1 LGRFTPLGL
10 NAMKRYLSIIKTICF
25 ITLII
30 PATSSFAQNLISNLK
45 DGETVQAINQN
56 YQTKKIKKSILIENI
71 NNKFTNIKQ
80 NSPNV
85 YHHRPGYP
93 HIVVDEAKLSRICA
107 KYISKQQIETLA
119 ASDENA
125 GLMFSIR
132 TDIYGKT
139 LEIAFFTEQNSIL
152 SLQQLE
158 QIENEVRIA
167 KLVHI
172 EPKVL
177 YQLEGSNYWKVRP
190 LIYYDDLLKVKQ
202 GMERPQQREIH

>member
-10 NAMKRYLSIIKTICF
+10 NAMKRYLSIIKTIC
-25 ITLII
+25 II
-30 PATSSFAQNLISNLK
+30 ILTTTSSFAQNLISNLK
-45 DGETVQAINQN
+45 DGETVQAINQK
-56 YQTKKIKKSILIENI
+56 YKAKKTKKYISIENI

-85 YHHRPGYP
+85 YHHIPGP
-93 HIVVDEAKLSRICA
+93 PDIVVDKARLSRICA
-107 KYISKQQIETLA
+107 KYMSKQQIETLA
-119 ASDENA
+119 ASDEYA
-125 GLMFSIR
+125 GLMFEIR

-139 LEIAFFTEQNSIL
+139 LEIAFFTAQNSIL

-158 QIENEVRIA
+158 QIENEIKIA

-172 EPKVL
+172 QPKVL
-177 YQLEGSNYWKVRP
+177 YELEGSNYWQVSPK
-190 LIYYDDLLKVKQ
+190 IYYDDLLKVKQ

>member
-1 LGRFTPLGL
+1 
-10 NAMKRYLSIIKTICF
+10 MKRYLSVIKTIC
-25 ITLII
+25 II
-30 PATSSFAQNLISNLK
+30 ILTTTSSFAQNLISNLK
-45 DGETVQAINQN
+45 DGQTVKAINQN
-56 YQTKKIKKSILIENI
+56 YKAKKTKKYISIENT

-80 NSPNV
+80 NSLNV
-85 YHHRPGYP
+85 YHHIPGP
-93 HIVVDEAKLSRICA
+93 PDIVVDKALLSKIFA
-107 KYISKQQIETLA
+107 KYISKQQLETLA
-119 ASDENA
+119 ASDEYA
-125 GLMFSIR
+125 GLMFEIR

-139 LEIAFFTEQNSIL
+139 LEIAFFTDQNSIL

-177 YQLEGSNYWKVRP
+177 YELKGSNYWKVSP
-190 LIYYDDLLKVKQ
+190 LIYYKYLLKVKQ

>member
-1 LGRFTPLGL
+1 LKKIKSNTKYLLFSFLLVLLQL
-10 NAMKRYLSIIKTICF
+10 N
-25 ITLII
+25 
-30 PATSSFAQNLISNLK
+30 SFAQNLISNLK

-56 YQTKKIKKSILIENI
+56 YKAKKTKKYISIENI

-85 YHHRPGYP
+85 YHHIPGP
-93 HIVVDEAKLSRICA
+93 PDIVVDKALLSKICA
-107 KYISKQQIETLA
+107 KYISKQQLETLA
-119 ASDENA
+119 ASDEYA
-125 GLMFSIR
+125 GLMFEIR

-172 EPKVL
+172 QPRVL
-177 YQLEGSNYWKVRP
+177 HELKGSNYWQVSP
-190 LIYYDDLLKVKQ
+190 LIFYKYLLKVKQ
-202 GMERPQQREIH
+202 GLERPQQREIH

>member
-1 LGRFTPLGL
+1 
-10 NAMKRYLSIIKTICF
+10 MKSYSSIIKTICIIILT
-25 ITLII
+25 ITT
-30 PATSSFAQNLISNLK
+30 TSSFAQNLISNLK
-45 DGETVQAINQN
+45 DGETVQAINQK
-56 YQTKKIKKSILIENI
+56 YKAKKIKKYISIENI

-107 KYISKQQIETLA
+107 KYMSKQQIETLA
-119 ASDENA
+119 ASDEHA
-125 GLMFSIR
+125 GLMFEIR

-177 YQLEGSNYWKVRP
+177 YQLQGSNYWQESP
-190 LIYYDDLLKVKQ
+190 LIFYKYLLKVKQ
-202 GMERPQQREIH
+202 GLERPQQREIH